1 MLRPYNTKIMIPER
15 RVLITKFPFRSSLG
29 GVEKHTFEIV
39 EKLEGK
45 GIKFHL
51 LSSCPVM
58 ISEFKK
64 RGLPHQRWWL
74 GLAPVNALSKVLFLL
89 SLPLL
94 IVSGLAG
101 LIFARVK
108 YKVDTLYC
116 LTLTEK
122 LVLTPLAAMLGF
134 KVLWFEHLSL
144 EPVISKNVYLFLYK
158 LWSDLAMIVAVSDFV
173 KEELTAIGVKNALV
187 VYHGID
193 VDKYGRQKS
202 LFSAMADG
210 LSVEYGKKNFTVGYV
225 GRLEKVKGVEYLVM
239 AVAALKEKIPEIDLV
254 IVGEGSEKAQLIWL
268 AEQLGL
274 RGRVKFVGYKDDY
287 IGWLKDFDV
296 FVLPSV
302 KESLGIILLEAM
314 ACGCPVVASRV
325 GGVVEVI
332 EHEKTGLL
340 AEPKSSAALA
350 EAIERV
356 YNEKELVVSMKE
368 KALSNVKEKFAQ
380 EEMVE
385 SYKKIIL
392 SS

>member
-1 MLRPYNTKIMIPER
+1 MVPER

-39 EKLEGK
+39 ENLEGK
-45 GIKFHL
+45 GIKFYL

-58 ISEFKK
+58 LSEFRK
-64 RGLPHQRWWL
+64 RGIPVQRWWL
-74 GLAPVNALSKVLFLL
+74 GLAPVNALSKALFLL

-94 IVSGLAG
+94 ILSGLAG
-101 LIFARVK
+101 LIMARVK

-122 LVLTPLAAMLGF
+122 LILTPLAAVLGF
-134 KVLWFEHLSL
+134 KVLWFEHLSI
-144 EPVISKNVYLFLYK
+144 EPVISKNIYLFLYK
-158 LWSDLAMIVAVSDFV
+158 LWSDLATIIAISDFV
-173 KEELTAIGVKNALV
+173 KEELTAIGIDRVQV
-187 VYHGID
+187 IYHGID
-193 VDKYGRQKS
+193 ADKYLRQKD

-210 LSVEYGKKNFTVGYV
+210 LAAEYGKKNFTVGYV
-225 GRLEKVKGVEYLVM
+225 GRLEKVKGVEYLIL
-239 AVAALKEKIPEIDLV
+239 AIDALKEKISEIDLV
-254 IVGEGSEKAQLIWL
+254 VVGEGSEKAQLIWL
-268 AEQLGL
+268 SEQLKL
-274 RGRVKFVGYKDDY
+274 RGKVKFVGYKDDY

-332 EHEKTGLL
+332 AHEETGLL
-340 AEPKSSAALA
+340 VEPKSSAALA
-350 EAIERV
+350 DGIERV
-356 YNEKELVVSMKE
+356 YKGKELVKAMKE
-368 KALSNVKEKFAQ
+368 RALVNVKEKFLQ
-380 EEMVE
+380 GEMIE
-385 SYKKIIL
+385 SYKKTIL

>member
-1 MLRPYNTKIMIPER
+1 MVPEK

-39 EKLEGK
+39 ENLEGK
-45 GIKFHL
+45 GIKFYL

-58 ISEFKK
+58 LSEFRK
-64 RGLPHQRWWL
+64 RGIPVQRWWL
-74 GLAPVNALSKVLFLL
+74 GLAPVNALSKALFLL

-94 IVSGLAG
+94 ALSGLVG
-101 LIFARVK
+101 LITARVK

-122 LVLTPLAAMLGF
+122 LILTPMAAMLGF
-134 KVLWFEHLSL
+134 KILWFEHLSI

-158 LWSDLAMIVAVSDFV
+158 LWSDLATIVAISGFV
-173 KEELTAIGVKNALV
+173 KEDLTAIGVENAQV
-187 VYHGID
+187 IYHGID
-193 VDKYGRQKS
+193 VDKYGRQKN
-202 LFSAMADG
+202 LFSAMADS
-210 LSVEYGKKNFTVGYV
+210 LAVEYAKKNFTVGYV

-239 AVAALKEKIPEIDLV
+239 AIDALKEKIPEIDLV
-254 IVGEGSEKAQLIWL
+254 VVGEGSEKAQLVWL
-268 AEQLGL
+268 AEQLNL
-274 RGRVKFVGYKDDY
+274 RGKVKFVGYKDDY

-314 ACGCPVVASRV
+314 ACGCPGVASRV
-325 GGVVEVI
+325 GGVVEVV

-340 AEPKSSAALA
+340 VEPKSSAALV
-350 EAIERV
+350 EGILRI
-356 YNEKELVVSMKE
+356 YNEKELVAGMKE
-368 KALSNVKEKFAQ
+368 RALASVKEKFLQ
-380 EEMVE
+380 GEMVE
-385 SYKKIIL
+385 KYKKIIL